1 MYICILNTCVSDY
14 KGKDH
19 FTVNWSVLKDITVG
33 QKLKPKM
40 FYSRYLILGTVVAF
54 KPHVKVPSTKYAVS
68 RADYC
73 PGARRYRYLTQM
85 AIVSPRGAMS
95 VGASV

>member
-1 MYICILNTCVSDY
+1 MVISSRNLSFFYYYYFLNQTTYIYICILNTCFSDY

-33 QKLKPKM
+33 QKLKPEM

-68 RADYC
+68 RGGIL
-73 PGARRYRYLTQM
+73 PWG
-85 AIVSPRGAMS
+85 
-95 VGASV
+95 

>member
-1 MYICILNTCVSDY
+1 MVISSRNLFFFEKKKIRRTIYICILNTCLLDY

-54 KPHVKVPSTKYAVS
+54 KSHVKVPSTKYAVS
-68 RADYC
+68 R
-73 PGARRYRYLTQM
+73 GGIL
-85 AIVSPRGAMS
+85 PRG
-95 VGASV
+95 

>member
-1 MYICILNTCVSDY
+1 MVISSRNLSFFYYYFFKNQTTYIYICILNTCFSDY

-68 RADYC
+68 RGGIL
-73 PGARRYRYLTQM
+73 PWG
-85 AIVSPRGAMS
+85 
-95 VGASV
+95 